1 MVVDE
6 ELDAYNEEAVTPM
19 KAAPK
24 VLSMVVSTMLEG
36 ERATR
41 TEKKEKNNRSEAVR
55 ERRKRDRLK
64 RSPALARPSFSS
76 AGVSGREVKE
86 GEGSMWLVIY
96 ARESFFPGGRHRC
109 NVAFEFV
116 SHPKNRSCL
125 HSERRSVDR

>member
-41 TEKKEKNNRSEAVR
+41 TERKEKNNQ
-55 ERRKRDRLK
+55 
-64 RSPALARPSFSS
+64 F
-76 AGVSGREVKE
+76 
-86 GEGSMWLVIY
+86 
-96 ARESFFPGGRHRC
+96 
-109 NVAFEFV
+109 
-116 SHPKNRSCL
+116 
-125 HSERRSVDR
+125 